1 MRNLELQKG
10 KGNGQK
16 KAYDHAVSTNL
27 FGVADR
33 IKAARKNPNKKKFN
47 KRRK

>member
-27 FGVADR
+27 FGVAE
-33 IKAARKNPNKKKFN
+33 PHQGGSQES
-47 KRRK
+47 